1 MIYVGIDPGKDGGYA
16 LMSVTDTG
24 TATFAYPWDDDLF
37 VVEMA
42 SIAAMKV
49 DTIIAVEKVGA
60 RPGQGVV
67 STFSF
72 GKSAGFIEGVLTA
85 LGLPYQLVPPAT
97 WKREFSLIGKDKA
110 ASILTCKRLF
120 PKLDLKRTK
129 RCRTNSDGIAEAA
142 LICLYARRKL

>member
-1 MIYVGIDPGKDGGYA
+1 M
-16 LMSVTDTG
+16 
-24 TATFAYPWDDDLF
+24 
-37 VVEMA
+37 
-42 SIAAMKV
+42 
-49 DTIIAVEKVGA
+49 
-60 RPGQGVV
+60 
-67 STFSF
+67 FSF